1 MARHTAS
8 SHGVPPI
15 LIHTWFSHLYAS
27 ASTCAL
33 YPNEYPNMALLS
45 SVAERVNFAAV
56 LDLAAA
62 AAATLTTSL
71 IMIMKMP
78 AKTILLIIH

>member
-1 MARHTAS
+1 
-8 SHGVPPI
+8 
-15 LIHTWFSHLYAS
+15 
-27 ASTCAL
+27 
-33 YPNEYPNMALLS
+33 MALPS
-45 SVAERVNFAAV
+45 SVAECVNIAAV

-78 AKTILLIIH
+78 AKMVLLIIH